1 MVYAGASEAKIT
13 PYDSQFLYGYPHVE
27 RYSNGVHDDL
37 MTAALYLEEG
47 RNKLLF
53 ISNDIIFVTK
63 VMAKEIRAIIG
74 KETGLREEQIMVT
87 ATHTHSGPITVDAAN
102 STRDPIVPKFDRKY
116 VAFAVEQMAKNGIAA
131 CKAKIPATIGFA
143 TADSTGIGT
152 NRRDPDGPSDHQVP
166 VLLIKDAKQAKYLA
180 CMMVVSMHPTVLHED
195 SLLVSADFPG
205 MAKAYLKEHVFGATC
220 PILYH
225 SGPCGNQSP
234 RHVVKA
240 NTFEEV
246 IRLGHILGKAVES
259 VVDNIEYTDDV
270 SLEIRRTFINDPP
283 RKVFPPV
290 EESEKKLEAVVAKI
304 ERMKA
309 EKAPAAQIR
318 TVECDIFGAEEQVT
332 MSMMQASGD
341 LEAFFTVNVPAEIQA
356 FRVGPWWFVGW
367 MGEIFVDHALAVKKA
382 LSGTFIISMAN
393 GELQGYITTEEA
405 AAEGGYEASNSL
417 FTPQLGKIFVNAT
430 LDLIKK

>member
-1 MVYAGASEAKIT
+1 
-13 PYDSQFLYGYPHVE
+13 
-27 RYSNGVHDDL
+27 
-37 MTAALYLEEG
+37 
-47 RNKLLF
+47 
-53 ISNDIIFVTK
+53 
-63 VMAKEIRAIIG
+63 
-74 KETGLREEQIMVT
+74 
-87 ATHTHSGPITVDAAN
+87 
-102 STRDPIVPKFDRKY
+102 
-116 VAFAVEQMAKNGIAA
+116 
-131 CKAKIPATIGFA
+131 
-143 TADSTGIGT
+143 
-152 NRRDPDGPSDHQVP
+152 
-166 VLLIKDAKQAKYLA
+166 
-180 CMMVVSMHPTVLHED
+180 
-195 SLLVSADFPG
+195 
-205 MAKAYLKEHVFGATC
+205 
-220 PILYH
+220 
-225 SGPCGNQSP
+225 
-234 RHVVKA
+234 
-240 NTFEEV
+240 
-246 IRLGHILGKAVES
+246 
-259 VVDNIEYTDDV
+259 
-270 SLEIRRTFINDPP
+270 TFINDPP